1 MADVGRCPALHPENM
16 DATCSDEHG
25 RLDLASS
32 HVVDGGCAR
41 LLNVDKALF
50 GQLRSGPTE
59 LGAALAGA
67 TSSSSLGNHGPVI
80 RSKYPYPTYS
90 GVGPAAGGLQGTH
103 RLSYGQCPLGDDMCG
118 RQVAPPDKLF
128 PMKM

>member
-25 RLDLASS
+25 RLDSASS

-50 GQLRSGPTE
+50 GQLSSQPTVRRPTLTQRGVQQIE
-59 LGAALAGA
+59 SRRVRA
-67 TSSSSLGNHGPVI
+67 TSP
-80 RSKYPYPTYS
+80 
-90 GVGPAAGGLQGTH
+90 GVPE
-103 RLSYGQCPLGDDMCG
+103 
-118 RQVAPPDKLF
+118 
-128 PMKM
+128 

>member
-50 GQLRSGPTE
+50 GQLSSVPSMVAEDASQRGVQHIESRR
-59 LGAALAGA
+59 ARA
-67 TSSSSLGNHGPVI
+67 TSP
-80 RSKYPYPTYS
+80 
-90 GVGPAAGGLQGTH
+90 GVPE
-103 RLSYGQCPLGDDMCG
+103 
-118 RQVAPPDKLF
+118 
-128 PMKM
+128 

>member
-32 HVVDGGCAR
+32 HMVDGGCAR

-50 GQLRSGPTE
+50 GQL
-59 LGAALAGA
+59 
-67 TSSSSLGNHGPVI
+67 SLGPPPGLHL
-80 RSKYPYPTYS
+80 
-90 GVGPAAGGLQGTH
+90 LQGRHQRDSAAQT
-103 RLSYGQCPLGDDMCG
+103 RTKSVRSIEVEEAVFYDFDLSHI
-118 RQVAPPDKLF
+118 
-128 PMKM
+128 

>member
-25 RLDLASS
+25 RLDSASS

-50 GQLRSGPTE
+50 GQLSSQLVGRCWTLTQRGVQQIESRR
-59 LGAALAGA
+59 ARA
-67 TSSSSLGNHGPVI
+67 TSP
-80 RSKYPYPTYS
+80 
-90 GVGPAAGGLQGTH
+90 GVPE
-103 RLSYGQCPLGDDMCG
+103 
-118 RQVAPPDKLF
+118 
-128 PMKM
+128 

>member
-25 RLDLASS
+25 RLDSASS

-50 GQLRSGPTE
+50 GQLRSELNGPPLTLTQRGVQHIE
-59 LGAALAGA
+59 SRRARA
-67 TSSSSLGNHGPVI
+67 TSP
-80 RSKYPYPTYS
+80 
-90 GVGPAAGGLQGTH
+90 GVPE
-103 RLSYGQCPLGDDMCG
+103 
-118 RQVAPPDKLF
+118 
-128 PMKM
+128 

>member
-25 RLDLASS
+25 RLDSASS

-50 GQLRSGPTE
+50 GQLSSGPIM
-59 LGAALAGA
+59 AAEDASQRGVQHIESRRARA
-67 TSSSSLGNHGPVI
+67 TSP
-80 RSKYPYPTYS
+80 
-90 GVGPAAGGLQGTH
+90 GVPE
-103 RLSYGQCPLGDDMCG
+103 
-118 RQVAPPDKLF
+118 
-128 PMKM
+128 

>member
-1 MADVGRCPALHPENM
+1 M

-25 RLDLASS
+25 RLDSASS

-59 LGAALAGA
+59 LGAALTQRGVQHIESRRVRA
-67 TSSSSLGNHGPVI
+67 TSP
-80 RSKYPYPTYS
+80 
-90 GVGPAAGGLQGTH
+90 GVPE
-103 RLSYGQCPLGDDMCG
+103 
-118 RQVAPPDKLF
+118 
-128 PMKM
+128 

>member
-25 RLDLASS
+25 RLDSASS

-50 GQLRSGPTE
+50 GQLDSQLNCPLLT
-59 LGAALAGA
+59 LAQRGVQHIESRRARA
-67 TSSSSLGNHGPVI
+67 TSP
-80 RSKYPYPTYS
+80 
-90 GVGPAAGGLQGTH
+90 GVPE
-103 RLSYGQCPLGDDMCG
+103 
-118 RQVAPPDKLF
+118 
-128 PMKM
+128 

>member
-50 GQLRSGPTE
+50 GQLSSQLNWPPLTLTQRGVQHIESRRE
-59 LGAALAGA
+59 RA
-67 TSSSSLGNHGPVI
+67 TSP
-80 RSKYPYPTYS
+80 
-90 GVGPAAGGLQGTH
+90 GVPE
-103 RLSYGQCPLGDDMCG
+103 
-118 RQVAPPDKLF
+118 
-128 PMKM
+128 

>member
-1 MADVGRCPALHPENM
+1 MADVCRCPALHPENM

-50 GQLRSGPTE
+50 GQLSSQLNWPPLTLTQRGVQHIESRRE
-59 LGAALAGA
+59 RA
-67 TSSSSLGNHGPVI
+67 TSP
-80 RSKYPYPTYS
+80 
-90 GVGPAAGGLQGTH
+90 GVPE
-103 RLSYGQCPLGDDMCG
+103 
-118 RQVAPPDKLF
+118 
-128 PMKM
+128 